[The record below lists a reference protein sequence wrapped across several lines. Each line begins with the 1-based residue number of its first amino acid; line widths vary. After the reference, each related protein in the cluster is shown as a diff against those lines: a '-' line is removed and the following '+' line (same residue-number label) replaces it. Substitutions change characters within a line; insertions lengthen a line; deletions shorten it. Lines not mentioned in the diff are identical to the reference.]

1 MRQKFYIISTMEFET
16 QYFPDILIITTFF
29 IQETKFFRLITILIQ
44 TQMVKIIYLLILNTI
59 DIHKC

>member
-1 MRQKFYIISTMEFET
+1 MEFET